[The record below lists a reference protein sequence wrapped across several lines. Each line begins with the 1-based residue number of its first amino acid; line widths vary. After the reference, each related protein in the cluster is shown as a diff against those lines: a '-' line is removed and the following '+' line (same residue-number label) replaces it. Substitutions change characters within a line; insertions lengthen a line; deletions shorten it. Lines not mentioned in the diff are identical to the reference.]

1 MTSPTILGFD
11 MGIRNLA
18 YCLIRHS
25 GTDRTI
31 LAWDNIDL
39 LAGGESAQTAKQC
52 AACTSPACWINKDG
66 VKWCKGC
73 VAGQP
78 RKRAFTPKPSHPWVP
93 CTLTVKPL
101 RLLAAAAGVADAKK
115 AKKET
120 LLEWASLHYLLPWK
134 PVKAASASLTDIRKA
149 MDTWLTPMLPT
160 FAQATLIR
168 LENQPVMK
176 GPTMKSVQIILFTLL
191 GHRLEAEHGWTGSI
205 DFVHAGTKSKD
216 VVKEVVDLSGAT
228 ATERTAAEG
237 VAYRNRKKSAETD
250 VAALLSAKPDWLR
263 FFVTKAKKSD
273 LADAFLMAT
282 R

>member
-52 AACTSPACWINKDG
+52 SACISPACWINKEG
-66 VKWCKGC
+66 IKWCKGC

-78 RKRAFTPKPSHPWVP
+78 RKRACVPKPSHPCVP
-93 CTLTVKPL
+93 CALTVKPL
-101 RLLAAAAGVADAKK
+101 RLLAAGAGVVDAKK
-115 AKKET
+115 ANKET
-120 LLEWASLHYLLPWK
+120 LLAWASQHYLLPWK

-149 MDTWLTPMLPT
+149 MDTWLTPKLPI

-191 GHRLEAEHGWTGSI
+191 GHRLETEHGWTGSI

-216 VVKEVVDLSGAT
+216 VVKDTVDLSGAT

-250 VAALLSAKPDWLR
+250 VAALLSTKPDWLR
-263 FFVTKAKKSD
+263 FFTTKAKKSD